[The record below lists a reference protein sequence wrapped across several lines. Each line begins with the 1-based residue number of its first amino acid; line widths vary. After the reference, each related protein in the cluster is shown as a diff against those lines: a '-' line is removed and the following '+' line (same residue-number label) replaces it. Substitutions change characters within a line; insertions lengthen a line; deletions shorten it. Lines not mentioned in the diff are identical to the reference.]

1 MSPKMSPKKIRRAAG
16 LSLEKVAARAN
27 VSGPTARIYELDPQA
42 IRDERKRASL
52 AREYASLAGS
62 LHADGGSAA

>member
-1 MSPKMSPKKIRRAAG
+1 MSPKEIRLAAG

-42 IRDERKRASL
+42 IKDERKRASL
-52 AREYASLAGS
+52 AREYAALAASHSGS
-62 LHADGGSAA
+62 NSAA